1 MLFLKSGTMQTVHN
15 LSVTGGA
22 ERVRYYV
29 NVGFT
34 MEDGIY
40 KQDNLNAYKTM
51 PIYRDTISFECG
63 YRYY

>member
-1 MLFLKSGTMQTVHN
+1 MQTVHN

-22 ERVRYYV
+22 ERVRYYI

-40 KQDNLNAYKTM
+40 KQGQRLER
-51 PIYRDTISFECG
+51 I
-63 YRYY
+63 